1 MLGSH
6 IISKSNVDFEM
17 ERHSVIYFTMVAEML
32 QKHIFIFNI
41 FLSKKLYI
49 YIYIY
54 IYIYLHSIK
63 KIMFCKNFVVQGR
76 SFIKG
81 QTSGTSSDNE

>member
-54 IYIYLHSIK
+54 IYIQSK
-63 KIMFCKNFVVQGR
+63 KLCFVR
-76 SFIKG
+76 IL
-81 QTSGTSSDNE
+81 SSKEDRL

>member
-54 IYIYLHSIK
+54 IYMYIYIQSK
-63 KIMFCKNFVVQGR
+63 KLCFVR
-76 SFIKG
+76 IL
-81 QTSGTSSDNE
+81 SSKEDRL